1 MTHTTSLNRA
11 GSSTTNTSSQ
21 PYKDRGKLAFAQ
33 IWNSSLP
40 PDKYRQASKNSMSL
54 HQRYSA
60 FSQQGKCCEHQVP
73 SSARLDRSFPCCP
86 IYTKLSLLSFS
97 AGEGGGGDFSQS
109 FLKMKQGGGKGG
121 RGVFPL
127 YKTSNETTF
136 GNNITSLSFSDY
148 LLIYSSSVMMEEFH
162 IYSPNS

>member
-1 MTHTTSLNRA
+1 
-11 GSSTTNTSSQ
+11 
-21 PYKDRGKLAFAQ
+21 
-33 IWNSSLP
+33 
-40 PDKYRQASKNSMSL
+40 
-54 HQRYSA
+54 
-60 FSQQGKCCEHQVP
+60 
-73 SSARLDRSFPCCP
+73 
-86 IYTKLSLLSFS
+86 
-97 AGEGGGGDFSQS
+97 
-109 FLKMKQGGGKGG
+109 MKQGGGKGG